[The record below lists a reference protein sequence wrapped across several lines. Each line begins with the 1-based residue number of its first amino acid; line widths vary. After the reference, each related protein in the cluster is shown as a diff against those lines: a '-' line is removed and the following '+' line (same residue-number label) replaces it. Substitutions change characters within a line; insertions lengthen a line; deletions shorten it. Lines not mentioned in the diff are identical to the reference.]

1 MTSFPTATQSRE
13 ASVTAALRNKLQGE
27 LNEVAALINETT
39 SIGQLELTII
49 RAISTQATEFLT
61 GLGYQVVHSTSLHT
75 EAKTTISW

>member
-1 MTSFPTATQSRE
+1 MIPFPTATQSR
-13 ASVTAALRNKLQGE
+13 ASSAAASLRNKLQEE
-27 LNEVAALINETT
+27 LTEVADLINETT

-49 RAISTQATEFLT
+49 REISTQATEFLT

>member
-1 MTSFPTATQSRE
+1 MIPFPTATQSR
-13 ASVTAALRNKLQGE
+13 ASSAAASLRNKLQEE
-27 LNEVAALINETT
+27 LTEVADLINETT
-39 SIGQLELTII
+39 SIGQLELTVI

>member
-1 MTSFPTATQSRE
+1 MTSFPTATQSRA
-13 ASVTAALRNKLQGE
+13 ASVAAALRNKLQGE

-39 SIGQLELTII
+39 SIGHLEMSLL
-49 RAISTQATEFLT
+49 RSLSTQATEFLT